1 MIDVKII
8 KLTDQEEV
16 KQLWK
21 QRQQYTPSILH
32 YDADT
37 VFQELCPNSYKL
49 LYLLMNFPLS
59 VACMECIS
67 SKLKF
72 AKTRLKNQLSQTT
85 LESLL
90 RITTESPKLWFS
102 DSQYE
107 YFVNELQKTI
117 QKWKWVFEVSVFVS
131 FLDMNSCKWG
141 NFEVFMYEKC
151 GKDNRCLDYF
161 SIDSWYNW

>member
-32 YDADT
+32 YDAVT
-37 VFQELCPNSYKL
+37 VFQELYPNSYKL

-59 VACMECIS
+59 VACMECIF

-90 RITTESPKLWFS
+90 RITTESPK
-102 DSQYE
+102 
-107 YFVNELQKTI
+107 
-117 QKWKWVFEVSVFVS
+117 
-131 FLDMNSCKWG
+131 
-141 NFEVFMYEKC
+141 
-151 GKDNRCLDYF
+151 
-161 SIDSWYNW
+161 